1 MATRLLFTLFL
12 ALWVFFTTARTQD
25 IAYFCPPCNRAC
37 DTIAYESAGQC
48 LHCGMQ
54 LQSQSKQEKMEKA
67 QNTAAGRKRVAAI
80 IHEGMEILDFA
91 GPVEVFTTA
100 GFEVYTVASS
110 REPIISQ
117 GVVQITPQYSI
128 ANCPPPDIIA
138 VFGGNSSSA
147 IQDGAMIEWI
157 RKTAPEVEL
166 LFSVCTGAFYYA
178 KAGLLDGK
186 RVTTF
191 HESID
196 ALREAAPQAEVV
208 SGVKYADAGRVVT
221 AAGVSSGIDGAL
233 YVVERYMGK
242 EAAYRIA
249 EYMEYTPWMG
259 R

>member
-1 MATRLLFTLFL
+1 MLFL
-12 ALWVFFTTARTQD
+12 ALWGFFTTARTQD

-37 DTIAYESAGQC
+37 DTIAYERAGQC
-48 LHCGMQ
+48 AHCGMQ
-54 LQSQSKQEKMEKA
+54 LQSKQERMGKA
-67 QNTAAGRKRVAAI
+67 QNTAAGRRRVAAV

-128 ANCPPPDIIA
+128 EDCPRPDIIA

-147 IQDGAMIEWI
+147 IQDEVMIEWI
-157 RKTAPEVEL
+157 RNTAPEAEL

-178 KAGLLDGK
+178 KAGLLNGK
-186 RVTTF
+186 QVTTF

-196 ALREAAPQAEVV
+196 GLREAAPQAEVV
-208 SGVKYADAGRVVT
+208 SGVKYVDAGEVVS

-249 EYMEYTPWMG
+249 EYMEYDPWMA